1 MKPTLVTVFGGS
13 GFIGRHVVR
22 LLAQSGARIRVAV
35 RHPNEALFLKPMGD
49 VGQIQLLQTNIRVPA
64 SVDRAVDGAGAV
76 VNLVGILNPTWKQKF
91 DAVHHIGAQA
101 VAEASANAGVK
112 RLVHVSA
119 IGADADS
126 PSAYARSKAA
136 GEDSV
141 RAAFQGATILRPSV
155 AFGPEDSFFNR
166 FAAMAQISPILPLI
180 GGGKTRF
187 QPVYVADVAAAAV
200 KAALEPGFE
209 GHTFELGGPEV
220 LSFREILELICAETG
235 RRRMLV
241 PYPAAL
247 AKINAWFLQMLPN
260 PLLTVDQVRLLG
272 IDNVVSEDM
281 PGFDAFGIVPTPI
294 EAVVAGYLDRFRVAG
309 RFTELS
315 DAAA

>member
-101 VAEASANAGVK
+101 IAVASARAGAR
-112 RLVHVSA
+112 RLVHISA

-126 PSAYARSKAA
+126 SSAYARSKAA

-141 RAAFQGATILRPSV
+141 RAALKGATILRPSV

-166 FAAMAQISPILPLI
+166 FAAMAQISPVLPLI

-209 GHTFELGGPEV
+209 GQTFELGGPEV
-220 LSFREILELICAETG
+220 LSFRGILELICAETG
-235 RRRMLV
+235 RRRALV

-260 PLLTVDQVRLLG
+260 PLLTVDQVRLLA
-272 IDNVVSEDM
+272 IDNVVSKDM